1 MFFAE
6 IWNKAVI
13 IGVIKKLEDTMIKAT
28 FEFDDNLR
36 VNRLGYGTM
45 QLPGKGVWGPSQ
57 NPADAVEVAKKV
69 LDSDVNFIDTADS
82 YGPFYANLYLK
93 EALKSYE
100 GPHKMIASKV
110 GFTRQGPDIW
120 TVVGDPNYLRQQV
133 ELNLWS
139 LGLET
144 IDLMQLHRI
153 DPRFSIEEQ
162 VGVLADMQKEGKI
175 KHIGL
180 SQVSVEEIKRAQSV
194 AKIASVQNRYNLIDR
209 KDEDVLNFAEE
220 NHIAFIPWFPLA
232 TGKLANDEHGTLS
245 QIAKNHLATPSQIAL
260 AWLLQRSN
268 VILPI
273 PGTSNISHFES
284 NVQAAYITL
293 SDTEFDALNQM

>member
-1 MFFAE
+1 
-6 IWNKAVI
+6 
-13 IGVIKKLEDTMIKAT
+13 MIKQT
-28 FEFDDNLR
+28 FEFDDELR

-45 QLPGKGVWGPSQ
+45 QLPGHDVWGPS
-57 NPADAVEVAKKV
+57 ADEANAVAVAKRV
-69 LDSDVNFIDTADS
+69 LDSEVNFIDTADA

-93 EALKSYE
+93 EALRSYQ

-110 GFTRQGPDIW
+110 GFTRQGPDVW

-139 LGLET
+139 LGLES
-144 IDLMQLHRI
+144 IDLMQLHRV

-180 SQVSVEEIKRAQSV
+180 SQVSVEEIKRAQAV

-209 KDEDVLNFAEE
+209 RDEAVLDYAESQ
-220 NHIAFIPWFPLA
+220 HMAFIPWFPLA
-232 TGKLANDEHGTLS
+232 TGKLASDQNSILN
-245 QIAKNHLATPSQIAL
+245 QIAQNHLATPSQIAL
-260 AWLLQRSN
+260 AWLLQRSE

-273 PGTSNISHFES
+273 PGTSSIKHFES
-284 NVQAAYITL
+284 NIQAAYITL
-293 SDTEFDALNQM
+293 APNEFEALNQLAEKVN

>member
-1 MFFAE
+1 
-6 IWNKAVI
+6 
-13 IGVIKKLEDTMIKAT
+13 MIKQT
-28 FEFDDNLR
+28 FEFDDELR

-45 QLPGKGVWGPSQ
+45 QLPGHGVWGPS
-57 NPADAVEVAKKV
+57 ADEANAVAVVKRV
-69 LDSDVNFIDTADS
+69 LDSEVNFIDTADA
-82 YGPFYANLYLK
+82 YGPFYANLYFK
-93 EALKSYE
+93 EALRDYQ

-110 GFTRQGPDIW
+110 GFTRQGPDVW

-139 LGLET
+139 LGLDS
-144 IDLMQLHRI
+144 IDLMQLHRV

-180 SQVSVEEIKRAQSV
+180 SQVSVEEIKRAQAI

-209 KDEDVLNFAEE
+209 RDEAVLDYAETQ
-220 NHIAFIPWFPLA
+220 HMAFIPWFPLA
-232 TGKLANDEHGTLS
+232 TGKLASDQNSILN
-245 QIAKNHLATPSQIAL
+245 QIAQNHLATPSQIAL
-260 AWLLQRSN
+260 AWLLQRSE

-273 PGTSNISHFES
+273 PGTSNIKHFES
-284 NVQAAYITL
+284 NIQAAYITL
-293 SDTEFDALNQM
+293 APNEFEALNQLAGKVN

>member
-1 MFFAE
+1 
-6 IWNKAVI
+6 
-13 IGVIKKLEDTMIKAT
+13 MIKQT
-28 FEFDDNLR
+28 FEFDDELR

-45 QLPGKGVWGPSQ
+45 QLPGHGVWGPS
-57 NPADAVEVAKKV
+57 ADEANAVAVAKRV
-69 LDSDVNFIDTADS
+69 LDSEVNFIDTADA

-93 EALKSYE
+93 EALRSYQ

-110 GFTRQGPDIW
+110 GFTRQGPDVW

-139 LGLET
+139 LGLES
-144 IDLMQLHRI
+144 IDLMQLHRV

-180 SQVSVEEIKRAQSV
+180 SQVSVEEIKRAQAV

-209 KDEDVLNFAEE
+209 RDEAVLDYAESQ
-220 NHIAFIPWFPLA
+220 HMAFIPWFPLA
-232 TGKLANDEHGTLS
+232 TGKLASDQNSILN
-245 QIAKNHLATPSQIAL
+245 QIAQNHLATPSQIAL
-260 AWLLQRSN
+260 AWLLQRSE

-273 PGTSNISHFES
+273 PGTSNIKHFES
-284 NVQAAYITL
+284 NIQAAYITL
-293 SDTEFDALNQM
+293 APNEFEALNQLAEKVN

>member
-1 MFFAE
+1 
-6 IWNKAVI
+6 
-13 IGVIKKLEDTMIKAT
+13 MIKQT
-28 FEFDDNLR
+28 FEFDDELR

-45 QLPGKGVWGPSQ
+45 QLPGHGVWGPS
-57 NPADAVEVAKKV
+57 ADEANAVAVAKRV
-69 LDSDVNFIDTADS
+69 LDSEVNFIDTADA

-93 EALKSYE
+93 EALGDYQ

-110 GFTRQGPDIW
+110 GFTRQGPDVW

-139 LGLET
+139 LGLDS
-144 IDLMQLHRI
+144 IDLMQLHRV

-180 SQVSVEEIKRAQSV
+180 SQVSVEEIKRAQAI

-209 KDEDVLNFAEE
+209 RDEAVLDYAESQ
-220 NHIAFIPWFPLA
+220 HMAFIPWFPLA
-232 TGKLANDEHGTLS
+232 TGKLASDQNSILN
-245 QIAKNHLATPSQIAL
+245 QIAQNHLATPSQIAL
-260 AWLLQRSN
+260 AWLLQRSE

-273 PGTSNISHFES
+273 PGTSNIKHFES
-284 NVQAAYITL
+284 NIQAAYITL
-293 SDTEFDALNQM
+293 APNEFEALNQLAGKVN